1 MVTAAEARV
10 VVVLAPEVLPL
21 QVAALQ
27 VIPALEVVG
36 VLRVLAGHL
45 EQDTAAVL
53 VAVAVGVMPEVVVV
67 LAVLAAL
74 VTPEVLV
81 VQLAQQLLTAL
92 VLPPEGRIRLQ

>member
-1 MVTAAEARV
+1 M

-45 EQDTAAVL
+45 EQDTAAAL